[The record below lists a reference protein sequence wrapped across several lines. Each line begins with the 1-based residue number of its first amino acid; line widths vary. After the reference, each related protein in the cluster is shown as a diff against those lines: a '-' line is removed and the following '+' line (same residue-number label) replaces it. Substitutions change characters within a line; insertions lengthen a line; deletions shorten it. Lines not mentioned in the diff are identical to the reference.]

1 MQAVYRRARVLV
13 TSRRI
18 ARLRPIPAFTMA
30 QKFSTSGAQT
40 AGVLLRTIPEAQ
52 QVVIAQELTTKL
64 RSNFDDAAASVAIE
78 LIAGRDDEA
87 LRHDFLHV
95 LKLRIQHGSP
105 DNVSSLLTSFPELS
119 NRMVAVAANHLIKP
133 EQHATAEP
141 PVERTANLIIEDHQE
156 GLEGIETDS
165 QEASSFAALQWLRFA
180 KVALPNGRIHE
191 HGNSLFSSALKYLS
205 DTNRSTALAARDLI
219 FSLLPSETGQNNL
232 QAVRS
237 TISSLITARDLKLQ
251 QTLGYAL
258 WMRLLAASDEIDLSS
273 IDLIDE
279 AYWTPLLHGLR
290 NGDAER
296 RKMCLDILKRST
308 ALAIEQ
314 GKFGAVARTDNG
326 KFFTAC
332 SMHATYPRSCCCI

>member
-1 MQAVYRRARVLV
+1 MQAVCRRARVI
-13 TSRRI
+13 SQRI

-64 RSNFDDAAASVAIE
+64 RSSFDDAAASVAVE

-87 LRHDFLHV
+87 LRDDFLDV

-105 DNVSSLLTSFPELS
+105 DNVSSLLNPFPELS
-119 NRMVAVAANHLIKP
+119 DRMVVVAANHLVKP
-133 EQHATAEP
+133 EQHAAAEP
-141 PVERTANLIIEDHQE
+141 PVESTANLTIGDHLE

-180 KVALPNGRIHE
+180 KVALPSGSVHE
-191 HGNSLFSSALKYLS
+191 HRNSLFGSALKYLS
-205 DTNRSTALAARDLI
+205 DTNRSTALAARDLV

-237 TISSLITARDLKLQ
+237 TISSLITARDSKLQ

-258 WMRLLAASDEIDLSS
+258 WMRLLAASDDVDLSS

-296 RKMCLDILKRST
+296 RKMCLDNLKRST

-314 GKFGAVARTDNG
+314 GKFGAVARTDDG
-326 KFFTAC
+326 KFFSAC
-332 SMHATYPRSCCCI
+332 SRHATCTPSCCCIC